1 MMKKIFCLAALTGF
15 FSQIA
20 CATEGMWIPS
30 VLSAVY
36 DDMKAAGLQ
45 LSEEDLYS
53 VNNSSLK
60 DAIVLFNGGC
70 TGEIVSDNGLLF
82 TNHHCGFDY
91 IQFHSS
97 LQNDYLKNGFWAMN
111 RDQELIC
118 DGLSVVFIV
127 RMDDVTAQMREGIKS
142 GMTMIEAEVV
152 LTKNKAALEA
162 AYLKDNPGLGVQI
175 RAFNYGNQ
183 YFASLTKAYTDVRLV
198 GAPPSEIG
206 KFGGDTDNWVWPRHT
221 GDFSVFRIY
230 ADKNNEPARYSKDN
244 VPFKPAHFLPVN
256 ISGVKEGEYSM
267 VYGFPGRTDHL
278 LTSYAVDFVMNES
291 NPMRID
297 FRDQSIAV
305 LEGAMRSSDELR
317 IKYAAKQSDI
327 ANAWKKWK
335 GQQIGLTNFDA
346 IGMKQKFEYEYSSKC
361 KLEENSAYAGLLDAL
376 KKKYDEANPTIFSM
390 QRFVE
395 YAYYG
400 PELISFS
407 NRFRVLADNYEKLK
421 NDGTLAATIKD
432 LKEGARLF
440 YKDFDLTTEKAIYA
454 RLWPLFHVKYN
465 SSLSTDMLKASFIL
479 SSEEVNKVYDKSVFR
494 DSTVLFKLLD
504 NFGKSSLKKLKKD
517 PLMIESSALY
527 DDFNQNLRTK
537 SAHFQKEIDFLMQ
550 KYVEGMMKMFPGD
563 YWSDANSTL
572 RITFGQVSGSAP
584 RDGEMYKYYT
594 TTDGILQ
601 KNATGN
607 PDFEIQP
614 KLKSLL
620 EKKEFGKYGTNGEL
634 RVCYTGSNHTT
645 GGNSGSPALNA
656 KGELT
661 GINFDRSWE
670 STMSDITYNPEIC
683 RNIMLDARYVLWVI
697 DVYAGAGYL
706 IDEMNV
712 IR

>member
-183 YFASLTKAYTDVRLV
+183 YFASLTKAYNDVRLV

-670 STMSDITYNPEIC
+670 STMSDITYNPQIC

>member
-1 MMKKIFCLAALTGF
+1 MKRMKLLLVALGMLPMMLNAK
-15 FSQIA
+15 
-20 CATEGMWIPS
+20 EGMWIPS
-30 VLSAVY
+30 VLSAVF
-36 DDMKAAGLQ
+36 DDMQAAGLQ
-45 LSEEDLYS
+45 LSQEDLYS

-60 DAIVLFNGGC
+60 DAIVLFGGGC
-70 TGEIVSDNGLLF
+70 TAEIVSDNGLLF

-91 IQFHSS
+91 IQFHTS
-97 LQNDYLKNGFWAMN
+97 LQNDYLKDGFWAMN

-118 DGLSVVFIV
+118 NGLSVVFIV
-127 RMDDVTAQMREGIKS
+127 RMDDITAQMREGIKS
-142 GMTMIEAEVV
+142 GMSMSEMDVV
-152 LTKNKAALEA
+152 LAKNKATLEA

-183 YFASLTKAYTDVRLV
+183 YFASLTKTYNDVRLV

-230 ADKNNEPARYSKDN
+230 ADKNNQPAKYSKDN
-244 VPFKPAHFLPVN
+244 VPFKPAHFLPIN
-256 ISGVKEGEYSM
+256 IGGVKEGDFSM
-267 VYGFPGRTDHL
+267 VYGFPGRTEHL
-278 LTSYAVDFVMNES
+278 LTSYAVDFVMNQS

-297 FRDQSIAV
+297 FRDQSIVV

-361 KLEENSAYAGLLDAL
+361 RLEENASYSGLLDEI
-376 KKKYDEANPTIFSM
+376 KKKYDEANPTIFNM

-440 YKDFDLTTEKAIYA
+440 YKDFDLNTEKAIYA

-465 SSLSTDMLKASFIL
+465 TSLSTDMLKASFIL
-479 SSEEVNKVYDKSVFR
+479 SSEEVNKVYDKSIFR

-504 NFGKSSLKKLKKD
+504 NFGKSSVKRLKKD
-517 PLMIESSALY
+517 PFLIESSALY

-537 SAHFQKEIDFLMQ
+537 AAQFQKEIDFLMQ

-572 RITFGQVSGSAP
+572 RITFGKVDGSSP
-584 RDGEMYKYYT
+584 RDGESYEYYT
-594 TTDGILQ
+594 TTTGILQ

-607 PDFEIQP
+607 PDFAIQP

-620 EKKEFGKYGTNGEL
+620 EKKQFGKYGVNGEL

-661 GINFDRSWE
+661 GVNFDRSWE

-683 RNIMLDARYVLWVI
+683 RNIMVDAGYVLWVI

-706 IDEMNV
+706 INEMKV

>member
-1 MMKKIFCLAALTGF
+1 MKKIFCLAALTGF

-183 YFASLTKAYTDVRLV
+183 YFASLTKAYNDVRLV

-670 STMSDITYNPEIC
+670 STMSDITYNPQIC

>member
-1 MMKKIFCLAALTGF
+1 
-15 FSQIA
+15 
-20 CATEGMWIPS
+20 
-30 VLSAVY
+30 
-36 DDMKAAGLQ
+36 
-45 LSEEDLYS
+45 
-53 VNNSSLK
+53 
-60 DAIVLFNGGC
+60 
-70 TGEIVSDNGLLF
+70 
-82 TNHHCGFDY
+82 
-91 IQFHSS
+91 
-97 LQNDYLKNGFWAMN
+97 
-111 RDQELIC
+111 
-118 DGLSVVFIV
+118 
-127 RMDDVTAQMREGIKS
+127 
-142 GMTMIEAEVV
+142 
-152 LTKNKAALEA
+152 
-162 AYLKDNPGLGVQI
+162 
-175 RAFNYGNQ
+175 
-183 YFASLTKAYTDVRLV
+183 
-198 GAPPSEIG
+198 
-206 KFGGDTDNWVWPRHT
+206 
-221 GDFSVFRIY
+221 
-230 ADKNNEPARYSKDN
+230 
-244 VPFKPAHFLPVN
+244 
-256 ISGVKEGEYSM
+256 
-267 VYGFPGRTDHL
+267 
-278 LTSYAVDFVMNES
+278 
-291 NPMRID
+291 MRID

>member
-1 MMKKIFCLAALTGF
+1 
-15 FSQIA
+15 
-20 CATEGMWIPS
+20 
-30 VLSAVY
+30 
-36 DDMKAAGLQ
+36 
-45 LSEEDLYS
+45 
-53 VNNSSLK
+53 
-60 DAIVLFNGGC
+60 
-70 TGEIVSDNGLLF
+70 
-82 TNHHCGFDY
+82 
-91 IQFHSS
+91 
-97 LQNDYLKNGFWAMN
+97 MN

-183 YFASLTKAYTDVRLV
+183 YFASLTKAYNDVRLV

>member
-1 MMKKIFCLAALTGF
+1 
-15 FSQIA
+15 
-20 CATEGMWIPS
+20 MWIPS

-183 YFASLTKAYTDVRLV
+183 YFASLTKAYNDVRLV

>member
-1 MMKKIFCLAALTGF
+1 MKKIFCLAALTGF

-670 STMSDITYNPEIC
+670 STMSDITYNPQIC

>member
-183 YFASLTKAYTDVRLV
+183 YFASLTKAYNDVRLV

-346 IGMKQKFEYEYSSKC
+346 IGVKQKFEYEYSSKC

-376 KKKYDEANPTIFSM
+376 KKKYDEANPTIFNM

-432 LKEGARLF
+432 LKAGARLF

>member
-1 MMKKIFCLAALTGF
+1 MKKIFCLAALTGF

-183 YFASLTKAYTDVRLV
+183 YFASLTKAYNDVRLV

-230 ADKNNEPARYSKDN
+230 ADKNNEPAKYSKDN